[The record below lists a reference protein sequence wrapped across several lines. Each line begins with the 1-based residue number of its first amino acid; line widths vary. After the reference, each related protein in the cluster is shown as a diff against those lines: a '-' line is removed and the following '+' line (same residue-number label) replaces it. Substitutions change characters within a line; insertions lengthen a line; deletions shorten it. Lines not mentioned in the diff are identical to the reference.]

1 MFSEKPVHHVL
12 RPLFLGLAGLF
23 LLIPPSQGA
32 KEYPEAQPF
41 DKVLSRVV
49 GTLISSQHYTRRPLN
64 DQISQQWFNEYFT
77 TLDREKRFFLASDI
91 AEFQSYRN
99 TLDNNIYAGNL
110 DFAFAVYKRYLQRVR
125 ERLAFTR
132 ERLKEPFDFT
142 LDEELALER
151 EDAPWAT
158 TKEELDDVWRKQLKN
173 RVLVFTL
180 MAEAAEKEAA
190 EQAEND
196 AKNPPPAETDT
207 ESGGKDSKKP
217 PMPALSQKSPVE
229 RVLNNQERFLSY
241 VEENESIDVLEI
253 YLSSLTRIY
262 DPHSSYMAPMTEEDF
277 DINMKLSLEGI
288 GAMLTTEDGYVKITD
303 VMEGGPAER
312 DGRLKA
318 GDRIVAV
325 AQGGNEP
332 IDVVDMPLRKVV
344 RQIRG
349 EKGSTVFLSVIEA
362 GKSLASV
369 PTTIDIVR
377 DEVKLTEKG
386 AKSEIIPVD
395 LPLEDNGQTGANP
408 QVTIQLIKLP
418 SFYSDFGAKRKGEKD
433 YRSASRDVRKLLEEG
448 KEKGVSGV
456 ILDLRSNGGGSLEEA
471 IELAGLFFST
481 GPVVQVKGSGNR
493 REIHRDKDK
502 ETVYGGPLAVL
513 VNRMSA
519 SASEIVAAAIQDH
532 HRGIIIGDSSTH
544 GKGTVQTVYDLQRL
558 FSRDPTFR
566 NEKTGS
572 LKFTI
577 AKFYRVNG
585 ESTQLRGVTP
595 DICFPA
601 FTDYMDMGEA
611 NLEHALRWD
620 TTQALDITPD
630 IDITPY
636 FPELKRREEERV
648 SKEPAFIKY
657 QEGIARY
664 GELRARKTVPLNID
678 ARRELQEEEKEW
690 IDEIRSQTYGEDLA
704 DEGEDEEK
712 TDEEGT
718 DLVLDESLNIIRDL
732 IALQEK
738 DQLIAAP
745 KN

>member
-1 MFSEKPVHHVL
+1 MVSQQHVNSFI
-12 RPLFLGLAGLF
+12 RPLFSGLAGLF
-23 LLIPPSQGA
+23 LLMSPARGA
-32 KEYPEAQPF
+32 KDCPEAQPF

-64 DQISQQWFNEYFT
+64 DHISQQWFDEYFAA
-77 TLDREKRFFLASDI
+77 LDREKRFFLAADI
-91 AEFQSYRN
+91 EEFQAYRKS
-99 TLDNNIYAGNL
+99 LDNHVYAGNL
-110 DFAFAVYKRYLQRVR
+110 DFAFNVYDRYLQRVR
-125 ERLAFTR
+125 ERVAYAR
-132 ERLKEPFDFT
+132 QRLQEPFDFT
-142 LDEELALER
+142 VDEELALDR
-151 EDAPWAT
+151 EDAPWAAT
-158 TKEELDDVWRKQLKN
+158 TAELDEIWRKQLKN

-180 MAEAAEKEAA
+180 VEEAAEKEAA
-190 EQAEND
+190 EEAEK
-196 AKNPPPAETDT
+196 ARENPPPSGEENTAENTAQPPL
-207 ESGGKDSKKP
+207 SPFVKKT
-217 PMPALSQKSPVE
+217 PVE
-229 RVLNNQERFLSY
+229 RVLNNQELFLSY

-253 YLSSLTRIY
+253 YLSSLTRVY

-303 VMEGGPAER
+303 VIEGGPAGR

-325 AQGGNEP
+325 AQEGGEAV
-332 IDVVDMPLRKVV
+332 DVVDMPLRKVV

-377 DEVKLTEKG
+377 DEVALTEKG
-386 AKSEIIPVD
+386 AKSDILTVDVPPEDTGRPGIP
-395 LPLEDNGQTGANP
+395 A
-408 QVTIQLIKLP
+408 QVTVQVIKLP
-418 SFYSDFGAKRKGEKD
+418 TFYSDFEAKRKGEKD
-433 YRSASRDVRKLLEEG
+433 YRSAARDVRKLLEDG

-471 IELAGLFFST
+471 IELAGLFFSS
-481 GPVVQVKGSGNR
+481 GPVVQVKGAGSQ
-493 REIHRDKDK
+493 REIHRDNDKDI
-502 ETVYGGPLAVL
+502 VYSGPLAVL

-532 HRGIIIGDSSTH
+532 HRGVIIGDASTH

-585 ESTQLRGVTP
+585 ESTQLRGVIP
-595 DICFPA
+595 DIRFPA
-601 FTDYMDMGEA
+601 FTDHMDIGEA
-611 NLEHALRWD
+611 DLEHALRWD

-636 FPELKRREEERV
+636 FPELDRRVKERV
-648 SKEPAFIKY
+648 SKDPEFVKY
-657 QEGIARY
+657 QEGVAHY
-664 GELRARKTVPLNID
+664 GELRARKTIPLNID
-678 ARRELQEEEKEW
+678 TRRRLQEEEKEW
-690 IDEIRSQTYGEDLA
+690 IDQIRSQTYGEVLD
-704 DEGEDEEK
+704 DEGGEDDK
-712 TDEEGT
+712 DAP
-718 DLVLDESLNIIRDL
+718 DIVLDESVNIIRDL
-732 IALQEK
+732 IALQQK